1 MVIYK
6 KEASLPSSML
16 NLSLL
21 FIDHLYHKVDHQ
33 DNGEDNQNPDQM
45 LNCSINQVV
54 VAQSRK

>member
-16 NLSLL
+16 NLSLSLL
-21 FIDHLYHKVDHQ
+21 FVDHQ